1 VISTA
6 SSQIFVR
13 SEHSPE
19 FHVLLGGTLQS
30 WEASMPFD
38 GLGYV
43 TAAQSSAPK
52 PSLWTRLSH
61 YLLGAPPV
69 AKSIPLE
76 AFQPVPAGQPDA
88 VTLQVLT
95 VGRAL
100 IEDRKDWVQRRYE
113 TRDGRRCAVGALR
126 GAARMLNLHGPQS
139 GANTILL
146 SVAMSRGFNDIESM
160 NDNSSHRQVMLAF
173 DEAIARARHF
183 AAHG

>member
-1 VISTA
+1 
-6 SSQIFVR
+6 
-13 SEHSPE
+13 
-19 FHVLLGGTLQS
+19 
-30 WEASMPFD
+30 MPFD

-43 TAAQSSAPK
+43 STTTNTTAKLSI
-52 PSLWTRLSH
+52 WTRLTQFA
-61 YLLGAPPV
+61 LGTPPV
-69 AKSIPLE
+69 TKTIPLH

-95 VGRAL
+95 IGRAL

-126 GAARMLNLHGPQS
+126 GAARLMNLHGPQS

-160 NDNSSHRQVMLAF
+160 NDNSSHRQVVSAF
-173 DEAIARARHF
+173 DEAISRARQYT
-183 AAHG
+183 G